1 MRERFC
7 KVCTGW
13 HRLDQPWPHNCR
25 EEDWTQRSEL
35 PGPMIIRDGMDAV
48 QSMLDGKMYD
58 SKRALR
64 ATYKAA
70 GVTEVGNDSR
80 ILDPKPKPK
89 PKPDEAK
96 IRASVEKAMSRAG
109 LGAP

>member
-7 KVCTGW
+7 RYCKGW
-13 HRLDQPWPHNCR
+13 HDIEAIPHNCLP
-25 EEDWTQRSEL
+25 EPNWNRSEL
-35 PGPMIIRDGMDAV
+35 PGPMLIRDGIEPV

-70 GVTEVGNDSR
+70 GVTEIGNDTR
-80 ILDPKPKPK
+80 ILDPKPKEK